1 MNEYQSTYEK
11 EINLMELLVYC
22 LKKWRW
28 ILIAMLAM
36 GLLAGGYKYWS
47 ISRSNQAAL
56 TVQEGETE
64 AKEEEAKETEE
75 EAKERQKLIE
85 NYQLVI
91 EKSRQKL
98 QALEDTLNNCGLMQ
112 WDASHMQMGT
122 ITFYLN
128 VGETEQ
134 HSNALDTLIAAYR
147 YYVTDGRLAK
157 KLLEFDETVTLTDM
171 SYLIGFSDN
180 RGAASGA
187 TVAQL
192 ETDWP
197 TQNVMVVRVYAE
209 SEEICQKY
217 MEAAQEAVL
226 AYGRELRTT
235 LENHELRLLATTQTE
250 RSNDSIRDYQAQTLA
265 DYTAAFKNLQA
276 LQAELSALEAAGEA
290 VEEAEAEKEAA
301 PAIVSPVSGAVKFAV
316 IGLVLGVFL
325 AGFAVI
331 LVYIMSGKLQSVES
345 FEEEFGMKLLGRA
358 TDAGKAKKGPID
370 RLVYRLEEGPYADIP
385 YEEQLKIVAANVKA
399 ASKGLQ
405 KIMLAGTMSE
415 AALADVCAKLK
426 EEISEV
432 EFSEYK
438 QLVFCAA
445 ALEELGE
452 YDGVLFLEKKEV
464 SATKLI
470 HREKELAETR
480 NVRVIGAVA
489 V

>member
-47 ISRSNQAAL
+47 ISKSNQAAL
-56 TVQEGETE
+56 TVQEGQTE
-64 AKEEEAKETEE
+64 AKEEEETEE

-98 QALEDTLNNCGLMQ
+98 QALEDTLNNCSLMQ

-157 KLLEFDETVTLTDM
+157 ELLEFDKTLTLTDM

-180 RGAASGA
+180 RGVASGA

-276 LQAELSALEAAGEA
+276 LQAELSALEAAEEA
-290 VEEAEAEKEAA
+290 VDEAETEKEAA
-301 PAIVSPVSGAVKFAV
+301 PAIISPVSGAVKFAV

-358 TDAGKAKKGPID
+358 TDAGKAKGPID
-370 RLVYRLEEGPYADIP
+370 RLAYRLEEGPYADIP

-415 AALADVCAKLK
+415 KALEDVCARLK
-426 EEISEV
+426 EELAGV
-432 EFSEYK
+432 EFSAYK

-445 ALEELGE
+445 ALEELSE
-452 YDGVLFLEKKEV
+452 YDGVLFLERKEV

-470 HREKELAETR
+470 HLEKELAVSR
-480 NVRVIGAVA
+480 NVHVIGVA
-489 V
+489 VV